1 MDRYELNIEQS
12 KRVYEECKPYIEF
25 KMCYKNVFHCVTD
38 FNSKFRSGEWKVAY
52 GYVEAIAGVYCR
64 HCFIID
70 ENNKV
75 IDPTIFTNTD
85 TNYHRTYLLLKAF
98 DDVDEY
104 LAAIEWD
111 NLMPALEGYLQDDT
125 KEAYKWAENKGYIL
139 IG

>member
-25 KMCYKNVFHCVTD
+25 KMCYNNVFHCVTD
-38 FNSKFRSGEWKVAY
+38 FNGKFRSGKWKVAY
-52 GYVEAIAGVYCR
+52 GYVETMAGVYCR

>member
-12 KRVYEECKPYIEF
+12 KRVYEECKPYIEL
-25 KMCYKNVFHCVTD
+25 KMCYNNVFHCVTD
-38 FNSKFRSGEWKVAY
+38 FISKFRSGKWKVAY
-52 GYVEAIAGVYCR
+52 GYVETMAGVLVR

-70 ENNKV
+70 EHDKV
-75 IDPTIFTNTD
+75 IDPTVCTITD
-85 TNYHRTYLLLKAF
+85 PDYNKAYLLLKAF

-104 LAAIEWD
+104 LTAIEQD
-111 NLMPALEGYLQDDT
+111 KFMPALENYLKDDT